1 MSCTLNAFHHCHS
14 QRAEC
19 RVWDLELAP
28 CVERCSR
35 GAWHIMTDEQVACSQ
50 LMHVFHD
57 CGASTQACNQLHRV
71 ARTKVRRAEEPGERE
86 DVLSIGGVHFNPAV
100 GTRGRHQV

>member
-1 MSCTLNAFHHCHS
+1 VSCTLDAFHHCHS

-35 GAWHIMTDEQVACSQ
+35 GH
-50 LMHVFHD
+50 
-57 CGASTQACNQLHRV
+57 GTQRQTSRWRV
-71 ARTKVRRAEEPGERE
+71 SADARV
-86 DVLSIGGVHFNPAV
+86 S
-100 GTRGRHQV
+100 